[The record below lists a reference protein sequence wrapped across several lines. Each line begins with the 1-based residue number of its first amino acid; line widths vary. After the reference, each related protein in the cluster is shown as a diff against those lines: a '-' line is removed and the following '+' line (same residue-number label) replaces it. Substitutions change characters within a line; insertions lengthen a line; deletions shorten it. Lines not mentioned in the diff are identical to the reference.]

1 MKFKYTPYSFSKI
14 STWEQCPRK
23 FKYQYIN
30 KLPVERTPQIH
41 LDRGKFIHLLLEH
54 DGDLEKL
61 KKTKDWKEIKEHGLM
76 SKDAIKDSYWTYLKF
91 KESYTGKSILKRKSL
106 LKEFP
111 LGLNE
116 NLEIIEYDSKDVVL
130 RGYIDAMYVDEKTDT
145 LIVVDWKTGK
155 VPEKQSY
162 KQLLF
167 YSLGIF
173 SKMPEEYDKI
183 LLVYAYIDH
192 QVINKQVLYRKDL
205 ERYKKA
211 LYDNIEKIESDTEFV
226 KEESGLCQFCD
237 YFLVCQE
244 DN

>member
-1 MKFKYTPYSFSKI
+1 MEF
-14 STWEQCPRK
+14 
-23 FKYQYIN
+23 
-30 KLPVERTPQIH
+30 
-41 LDRGKFIHLLLEH
+41 
-54 DGDLEKL
+54 DGDLEKI
-61 KKTKDWKEIKEHGLM
+61 KKTKDFKEIKEHGLM
-76 SKDAIKDSYWTYLKF
+76 SKDDIRNDYKTY
-91 KESYTGKSILKRKSL
+91 KEFINSNIGKSILKRKSL

-116 NLEIIEYDSKDVVL
+116 DLEIIEYDSKDVVL

-145 LIVVDWKTGK
+145 LIICDWKTGK
-155 VPEKQSY
+155 IPEKQSY

-205 ERYKKA
+205 LRYKKA
-211 LYDNIEKIESDTEFV
+211 LYDTIEKIESDKEFV